1 MTGPAAHVTRFATP
15 CDIGGKAI
23 EQVAVEGLVLKFVED
38 SASVLIRKPVIA
50 STNRLGDVVP
60 DRVLPQ

>member
-1 MTGPAAHVTRFATP
+1 MTGSAAHVTRFATP

-50 STNRLGDVVP
+50 STN
-60 DRVLPQ
+60 